1 MDDLEDVIERLK
13 TLAVSAAGY
22 QSRSKEFGDYA
33 EKFIRD
39 GLYLDRL
46 RLFPETDEP
55 SPHGR
60 LVERDG
66 RAWIERPE

>member
-1 MDDLEDVIERLK
+1 MDDHEDIIDRLK

-22 QSRSKEFGDYA
+22 LILSKDFSDHA
-33 EKFIRD
+33 DKFIRD
-39 GLYLDRL
+39 SLYLDRL

-55 SPHGR
+55 SPHGH
-60 LVERDG
+60 LIERDG